1 MNQRLYTLVEISM
14 LAAFISVTGSIKIPT
29 LIMGSEFQMS
39 APVAVAICAVFGFKR
54 YMVAGIIS
62 STILFLLGIHTVLN
76 VAIAMVFR
84 LVVGIIVSVARKYTV
99 AIIIA
104 GPIGTLI
111 ARVVLAFTLQIPA
124 VVLIVPAIP
133 GMIITAIVSIPLT
146 KVLLKVVKQVGVRR
160 HEQTI

>member
-1 MNQRLYTLVEISM
+1 MNRRLYTLVEISM

-160 HEQTI
+160 YEQTI